1 MARTVI
7 GAIFFCKMLVI
18 SESECAYVEYWNL
31 RSKIKNSTH
40 VVAAFGCVGQS
51 QVTVTT

>member
-7 GAIFFCKMLVI
+7 GAILQKKQMQNLLVD

-31 RSKIKNSTH
+31 RAKIKNSMGPG
-40 VVAAFGCVGQS
+40 AL
-51 QVTVTT
+51 